1 MTPKLKFRSLLLAT
15 AVAVS
20 SLAAPASWADTLRVA
35 MGYDPVSL
43 DPIAT
48 SDNGSIWTQ
57 LLIYDTLIRPDKS
70 GTGLEPGVNG
80 GVKLGHGAAQN
91 WATLGLRETRLM
103 GGGQS
108 AALSI

>member
-1 MTPKLKFRSLLLAT
+1 MESTAPALPATPKQIAYAHALA
-15 AVAVS
+15 
-20 SLAAPASWADTLRVA
+20 R
-35 MGYDPVSL
+35 
-43 DPIAT
+43 
-48 SDNGSIWTQ
+48 
-57 LLIYDTLIRPDKS
+57 R
-70 GTGLEPGVNG
+70 VNG